1 MAQGAIR
8 YAAIRYSTALDS
20 GIENAQCDTQ
30 RDEKEENHGRE
41 FFCQSKTTELNSY
54 VYGRYTHLVHCAQY
68 IRYIAL
74 KPGTRNDGHSRA
86 AWSAARD
93 ERTSLEGLSGRFRPS
108 SASEYASDA

>member
-30 RDEKEENHGRE
+30 RDEEENHGR
-41 FFCQSKTTELNSY
+41 ELNSY